1 MEKKAFTLI
10 EILIVVS
17 VISALASVILLTV
30 TRFRSTTRDVFRI
43 SELSKLQKAV
53 TSIQVLGDDYPSAPI
68 LLVSPPS
75 GCSLDNC
82 PVLNILVQK
91 SYLGS
96 LPQGPRANDR
106 FYYLTG
112 VNGGYAYFIVYTF
125 VENAN
130 NIQGFTLPAT
140 GRDWCTQNL
149 TAFGNY
155 YCMGGYHEL

>member
-1 MEKKAFTLI
+1 MKKKAFTLI
-10 EILIVVS
+10 EVIIVVS
-17 VISALASVILLTV
+17 VISVLASVILLTV

-53 TSIQVLGDDYPSAPI
+53 TTIQVLGDDYPNA
-68 LLVSPPS
+68 PS
-75 GCSLDNC
+75 GCSLDIC
-82 PVLNILVQK
+82 PALNILVQK

-96 LPQGPRANDR
+96 LPQGPRSNDR

-112 VNGGYAYFIVYTF
+112 VNGGYAYFIFYTF
-125 VENAN
+125 VEDAN

-140 GRDWCTQNL
+140 GRDWCAQNL
-149 TAFGNY
+149 AAFGNY

>member
-1 MEKKAFTLI
+1 MNKKAFTLI

-17 VISALASVILLTV
+17 VIGALASVILLTV
-30 TRFRSTTRDVFRI
+30 TNFRSTTRDVFRV

-53 TSIQVLGDDYPSAPI
+53 TSIQVLGDDYPPSA
-68 LLVSPPS
+68 S
-75 GCSLDNC
+75 GVCAVDNC

-96 LPQGPRANDR
+96 LPKGPRSNDH
-106 FYYLTG
+106 FYYFTG
-112 VNGGYAYFIVYTF
+112 VNGTYEYFIVYAF

-140 GRDWCTQNL
+140 GTDWCAQNL
-149 TAFGNY
+149 AAIGNY
-155 YCMGGYHEL
+155 YCMGGYHER